1 MVPRAVRTAAVAVA
15 GLALLPVLGCAP
27 GVRDVTNSERHA
39 YEARPPA
46 PPHVVPRTDLPT
58 ATRHGAT
65 VATAHLTA
73 TPSGAAHIR
82 RFGIL
87 CPGAM
92 FGAPVRPGSTVTVL
106 LGDDDAVPGEDSLV
120 ATSPAFTKDVRIRT
134 DGPDDPLCKCD
145 DGTTLHTGHTTL
157 RDDLPP
163 GTYPLTVVGHH
174 GLETHTAQI
183 VLAGEPV
190 ATGVPWA
197 VRGGLAAVLVALA
210 GAGALLRRRRRTTDG
225 SRSGTA

>member
-1 MVPRAVRTAAVAVA
+1 M
-15 GLALLPVLGCAP
+15 
-27 GVRDVTNSERHA
+27 
-39 YEARPPA
+39 
-46 PPHVVPRTDLPT
+46 
-58 ATRHGAT
+58 
-65 VATAHLTA
+65 
-73 TPSGAAHIR
+73 
-82 RFGIL
+82 
-87 CPGAM
+87 
-92 FGAPVRPGSTVTVL
+92 
-106 LGDDDAVPGEDSLV
+106 PGEDSLV
-120 ATSPAFTKDVRIRT
+120 ATSPAFTEDVRIRT

>member
-73 TPSGAAHIR
+73 TP
-82 RFGIL
+82 
-87 CPGAM
+87 
-92 FGAPVRPGSTVTVL
+92 
-106 LGDDDAVPGEDSLV
+106 
-120 ATSPAFTKDVRIRT
+120 
-134 DGPDDPLCKCD
+134 
-145 DGTTLHTGHTTL
+145 
-157 RDDLPP
+157 
-163 GTYPLTVVGHH
+163 
-174 GLETHTAQI
+174 
-183 VLAGEPV
+183 
-190 ATGVPWA
+190 
-197 VRGGLAAVLVALA
+197 
-210 GAGALLRRRRRTTDG
+210 
-225 SRSGTA
+225 